1 MNQAEILARLQTI
14 FNDIFLEPPTIAPA
28 LSAHDV
34 PEWDSLMQI
43 SLLVAVEKSF
53 NIRFHVGEVEAT
65 ANVGE
70 WADLISRRM
79 TEK

>member
-1 MNQAEILARLQTI
+1 MNQAELLAKLQAI
-14 FNDIFLEPPTIAPA
+14 FNDIFLEPPTVTAE

-43 SLLVAVEKSF
+43 SLLVAVEKGF
-53 NIRFHVGEVEAT
+53 GVRFHVGEVEAT

-70 WADLISRRM
+70 WAALINRRM
-79 TEK
+79 SEK